1 MHTFN
6 SLTRSI
12 KAWRQFTIENKKIK
26 LLIEQNDVVTA
37 KVLMF
42 KHTVREGIDRFERQ
56 QANQVLLDVDQKS
69 KERYKAESAMRKK
82 EITGRIFIQDG
93 ADNQREDK
101 NTVSNQDKEE
111 QQNQTVDDPS
121 EELIIE
127 EYSETNDRED
137 DTMKESNEHH
147 RDTVTLRRLSLT
159 KLSQVKSI
167 LLIRLRN

>member
-26 LLIEQNDVVTA
+26 LLIEQNDLVAA

-82 EITGRIFIQDG
+82 EITGRIFSQDG

-101 NTVSNQDKEE
+101 YTVSNQDKEE
-111 QQNQTVDDPS
+111 QQYQTVADPG

-127 EYSETNDRED
+127 EYTETNDRED
-137 DTMKESNEHH
+137 DTMIESNDHH

-159 KLSQVKSI
+159 ELSQVKSI
-167 LLIRLRN
+167 LVIRLRN